1 MFRRMSLD
9 NPQRMCLDTAPV
21 CFKVD
26 METEI
31 KTVTVMSEFPDPEG
45 DTGLWIW
52 SGLCS
57 LKTAYVFSAL

>member
-1 MFRRMSLD
+1 MPGPAL
-9 NPQRMCLDTAPV
+9 V

-45 DTGLWIW
+45 DM
-52 SGLCS
+52 GLCS
-57 LKTAYVFSAL
+57 LKAACVFSAL